1 MEGGATCVSS
11 ISYNKASVKGIRKAM
26 LGEKRE
32 RLRREGNIKIERDK
46 MQIEVVELEQK
57 NFSVYIFSSARYIN
71 RNLQPAQPLLPQWS
85 ESSALGSKVRF
96 TSELTLFLSLSFYF
110 SLSILKGV
118 GKAEH
123 HLLEAPNIN
132 LQRQQML
139 DLMPCLGAL

>member
-1 MEGGATCVSS
+1 MGRRVSS
-11 ISYNKASVKGIRKAM
+11 ISYNKESVKGIRKAM

-46 MQIEVVELEQK
+46 MQIEVVGLEQK

-96 TSELTLFLSLSFYF
+96 TSELTLSLSLSLSFYF

>member
-1 MEGGATCVSS
+1 MGRRVSS
-11 ISYNKASVKGIRKAM
+11 ISYNKESVKGIRKAM

-46 MQIEVVELEQK
+46 MQIEVVGLEQK

-96 TSELTLFLSLSFYF
+96 TSELTLSLSLILFFSFYF
-110 SLSILKGV
+110 EGC
-118 GKAEH
+118 GKS
-123 HLLEAPNIN
+123 
-132 LQRQQML
+132 
-139 DLMPCLGAL
+139 